1 MAYSPYNPYI
11 NPYYQSPVIPQ
22 QQQIPQPAQPAPQQT
37 NNGLIWVSGEIGAK
51 SYLMAPGS
59 TVMLMDSESSRF
71 YIKSTDNAGMPSI
84 RTYEY
89 KECVQN
95 APQALNSNDNVISNN
110 FITREE
116 FDDLRAKY
124 EELEKQ
130 IKKPI
135 PAKKKE
141 VADE

>member
-1 MAYSPYNPYI
+1 MAYTPYNPYI

-22 QQQIPQPAQPAPQQT
+22 QQQQIPQPQPQPQS
-37 NNGLIWVSGEIGAK
+37 NGITWVSGEIGAK
-51 SYLMAPGS
+51 SYLMAPGN
-59 TVMLMDSESSRF
+59 TIMLMDSESSKF
-71 YIKSTDNAGMPSI
+71 YIKSTDGAGMPTI
-84 RTYEY
+84 RTFEY

-95 APQALNSNDNVISNN
+95 APQALNSQENQINDN
-110 FITREE
+110 FITRAE

-135 PAKKKE
+135 PKKKE
-141 VADE
+141 AENE

>member
-22 QQQIPQPAQPAPQQT
+22 QQQIPQPAQPAQQGQ
-37 NNGLIWVSGEIGAK
+37 GLIWVSGEIGAK

-59 TVMLMDSESSRF
+59 TVMLMDSESSKF
-71 YIKSTDNAGMPSI
+71 YIKSTDSAGMPSI
-84 RTYEY
+84 KTYEY
-89 KECVQN
+89 KECIYN
-95 APQALNSNDNVISNN
+95 APQAISSNENQINDN
-110 FITREE
+110 FITRAE

-124 EELEKQ
+124 DELEKQ

-141 VADE
+141 VAIDE